1 MILCNSSK
9 FILSC
14 LRHTQAKLGL
24 QRSKSGKRLLRNQ
37 RKFNI
42 DSFSLAFRV
51 KVCKLLMCCK
61 SLKVCLSVCS
71 SVVRLIGWL
80 FSCLVGWLVSW
91 NGRSVGSSLLCVWV
105 SCSEQSKG
113 CWNERWTQVM
123 SLNNQSAGASLFQS
137 AQATSLVGLVLT
149 LQQQQQQQ
157 QQEDG
162 NDNVVHEKW
171 LLSLLLLLLLLLMD
185 HHWLRNYN
193 AFNISSTRRSSA
205 KLTPDE
211 LCAIS

>member
-1 MILCNSSK
+1 
-9 FILSC
+9 
-14 LRHTQAKLGL
+14 
-24 QRSKSGKRLLRNQ
+24 
-37 RKFNI
+37 
-42 DSFSLAFRV
+42 
-51 KVCKLLMCCK
+51 
-61 SLKVCLSVCS
+61 
-71 SVVRLIGWL
+71 
-80 FSCLVGWLVSW
+80 
-91 NGRSVGSSLLCVWV
+91 
-105 SCSEQSKG
+105 
-113 CWNERWTQVM
+113 M

-157 QQEDG
+157 QEEDG